1 MFIID
6 CEKIHSVERNV
17 LAHGLTRVGLMTNLT
32 DLGFSKGAIV
42 ETIVSTYGQNKEPNA
57 APMGATMQNNQ
68 TITMKVFHSSQTYE
82 NLLSTKCAVVNVT
95 SDTELFYRTAFKE
108 ANPIPEYSY
117 IKAQTVNAPRL
128 KSADAIIEVSVS
140 SLTPLEGEKTEAKCN
155 VELINTVNVSPQVYS
170 RARFATIEA
179 IIHATRIRV
188 FLNGDD
194 KQRKQAS
201 HLLELVNVCRDVVNH
216 TAPNS
221 RYAEI
226 MSKLNAMIELWRK
239 TD

>member
-6 CEKIHSVERNV
+6 CEKVHSVERNV
-17 LAHGLTRVGLMTNLT
+17 LVHGLTRVGWMTSLT
-32 DLGFSKGAIV
+32 DLGFSKGMIV
-42 ETIVSTYGQNKEPNA
+42 ETIVSTYGRNGKPNA
-57 APMGATMQNNQ
+57 APMGAVMHNNQ
-68 TITMKVFHSSQTYE
+68 TITMKVFHSSQTYK

-95 SDTELFYRTAFKE
+95 SDAELFYNTAFKE
-108 ANPIPEYSY
+108 ANPTLESGY

-128 KSADAIIEVSVS
+128 KSADATIEVSVS

-155 VELINTVNVSPQVYS
+155 VELINAVNVSPQVYS
-170 RARFATIEA
+170 RAQFATIEA

-201 HLLELVNVCRDVVNH
+201 HLLELVNVCRNVVNH

-221 RYAEI
+221 QHAKI
-226 MSKLNAMIELWRK
+226 MSKLNAMIESWRK